1 MPGLWM
7 ANVDTSATDDEIK
20 DFLVR
25 YGFPPYDTIQHV
37 PGDGSH
43 PAVLL
48 TFRDAPP
55 EALRTLG
62 NRIQNMYWKNHKIQV
77 HVMDRAD
84 SERP

>member
-1 MPGLWM
+1 M
-7 ANVDTSATDDEIK
+7 ANVDSNATDDEIR

-48 TFRDAPP
+48 TFHDQPA

-62 NRIQNMYWKNHKIQV
+62 NRIHDMFWKTSKIQV
-77 HVMDRAD
+77 HVLERTDGDR
-84 SERP
+84 

>member
-1 MPGLWM
+1 MPGLWI
-7 ANVDTSATDDEIK
+7 ADVDSSATDDEIK

-25 YGFPPYDTIQHV
+25 YGFPPYDTIQHM

-48 TFRDAPP
+48 TFRDAPA

-62 NRIQNMYWKNHKIQV
+62 NRIHDMYWKSHKIQV
-77 HVMDRAD
+77 HVLDRATG
-84 SERP
+84 ER

>member
-1 MPGLWM
+1 M
-7 ANVDTSATDDEIK
+7 ANVDTAATDDEIK

-25 YGFPPYDTIQHV
+25 YGFPPYDEIQHV

-48 TFRDAPP
+48 TFNDAPA

-62 NRIQNMYWKNHKIQV
+62 NRIQDMYWHNHKIQV
-77 HVMDRAD
+77 HVLDRTDRGA
-84 SERP
+84 

>member
-1 MPGLWM
+1 MPGLGM
-7 ANVDTSATDDEIK
+7 ANVDSNATDDEIR

-48 TFRDAPP
+48 TFRDQPA

-62 NRIQNMYWKNHKIQV
+62 NRIQDMFWKTSKIQV
-77 HVMDRAD
+77 HVLDRAD
-84 SERP
+84 GER